1 LSNRSSRERTGEL
14 AHGSI
19 GLLPVLFQSVVLMG
33 PAVAVTFSLQPSL
46 PFAGVALPLSALLAL
61 GMLLCV
67 ASSVGQLGR
76 VFADA
81 GGLYAYISQALGP
94 RVGFVTAWI
103 NLFFQ
108 PFFAVLLYLV
118 LTNILQSTFDQIFGV
133 TISFVWFVFLSAAI
147 VFALT
152 VLGTRVS
159 TEAQVILGLIELSV
173 FLVLAIWLIID
184 AGATNTLNAFNPG
197 AATEAGLSGVG
208 KGAIFVILAFVGF
221 EGSAVLGEESVDP
234 LRIIPRAVVLS
245 CLVVGIFYTICSYAT
260 VVGWGPGNLGN
271 YAENPNPWQ
280 AMATREWG
288 LGWLLVFFAL
298 INSGIAN
305 ATAGVNSCS
314 RVLYS
319 MGRSG
324 LLPGVLARTHPTFRT
339 PHVAIAVNTVFA
351 IIVALVAGWVW
362 GPLTGF
368 AVTATAFVIMV
379 IVWYMLGCVACLVE
393 YSVRRRHELNVLLH
407 VVLPIIGFVALAFP
421 LYYLYVPLAPYPI
434 RLALWFAP
442 AWIAVGVV
450 LSLVLWQR
458 RRDLVEDTQ
467 KVFMEE

>member
-1 LSNRSSRERTGEL
+1 MSVRQPSGEL

-19 GLLPVLFQSVVLMG
+19 GLWPVLFQSVVLMG

-61 GMLLCV
+61 LMLLCV

-76 VFADA
+76 VYADA

-118 LTNILQSTFDQIFGV
+118 LTNILQSTFAQLFNV
-133 TISFVWFVFLSAAI
+133 TIGFVWFVFLSAAI
-147 VFALT
+147 VYVLT
-152 VLGTRVS
+152 LVGTRVS
-159 TEAQVILGLIELSV
+159 TRAQVILGVFELVV
-173 FLVLAIWLIID
+173 FLALAIWLIID
-184 AGATNTLNAFNPG
+184 AGATNTIDAFNPSQ
-197 AATEAGLSGVG
+197 ATESGLSGVG

-245 CLVVGIFYTICSYAT
+245 ALFVGIFYIICSYAT
-260 VVGWGPGNLGN
+260 VVGWGPDNLGS
-271 YAENPNPWQ
+271 YAEDPNPWQ

-288 LGWLLVFFAL
+288 LGWLLIFFAL

-314 RVLYS
+314 RVLFS

-324 LLPGVLARTHPTFRT
+324 LLPGVLARTHPTFQT
-339 PHVAIAVNTVFA
+339 PHVAIMVNTVFA
-351 IIVALVAGWVW
+351 VIVALLAGWVW

-368 AVTATAFVIMV
+368 AVTATAFVVLV
-379 IVWYMLGCVACLVE
+379 IVWYMLANVACLVE
-393 YSVRRRHELNVLLH
+393 YSGRRGHERNVFLH
-407 VVLPIIGFVALAFP
+407 IVLPIIGFVALIFP

-434 RLALWFAP
+434 RLSLFFAP

-450 LSLVLWQR
+450 LSLILWR
-458 RRDLVEDTQ
+458 TRRDLVEDTQ